1 MPDDPLQSSRS
12 PRIGFLG
19 GTFDPPHAGH
29 RALAQLALNTLAL
42 DKVLIAPVGAQ
53 PLKRDRA
60 AAPFEDRLAMT
71 RLTMAGDPRLELTS
85 IDAPRADGEPNYMID
100 TLHQLRATLPPQAKI
115 YAILG
120 ADAFLTISKWHR
132 AAELLVECPFVVG
145 ARPGFDLSRIAQA
158 LPAAISVA
166 SEDNHGAPCL
176 TLGLRDAQ
184 HHSSRLYLLT
194 DLQKDISATDIRAE
208 LRQGAFATGVLT
220 PAVVSYIRDRRL
232 YDAPPAR

>member
-1 MPDDPLQSSRS
+1 MENHSRPLRV
-12 PRIGFLG
+12 GFLG

-29 RALAQLALNTLAL
+29 IALARLALETLAL

-60 AAPFEDRLAMT
+60 TAPFEDRLAMT
-71 RLTMAGDPRLELTS
+71 RLAIAGDPRLELTS
-85 IDAPRADGEPNYMID
+85 IDAPRSDGEPNYMID
-100 TLHQLRATLPPQAKI
+100 TLHQLRATLPPETAI

-120 ADAFLTISKWHR
+120 ADAFLTIDKWHR
-132 AAELLVECPFVVG
+132 AAELLLECPFVVG
-145 ARPGFDLSRIAQA
+145 ARPGFDLSRIAHA

-184 HHSSRLYLLT
+184 HRHSCLYLLT

-208 LRQGAFATGVLT
+208 LRQGAVTTGVLA
-220 PAVVSYIRDRRL
+220 PAVVRYIRAHHL
-232 YDAPPAR
+232 YDAPPSN